1 MFVIVSWVSF
11 MVKPEVV
18 PGRSILNALKKPN
31 TTTIMPK
38 LIFLAK
44 AHQFVVPYN
53 VPYLSVQNWSQFEKQ
68 ITD

>member
-1 MFVIVSWVSF
+1 

-18 PGRSILNALKKPN
+18 PGRSILNAFKTKQN

-44 AHQFVVPYN
+44 AHRFVVPYN
-53 VPYLSVQNWSQFEKQ
+53 VPYLAVQNWSQFEKQ